1 MDYST
6 SKNKT
11 NLSNDSQHINILS
24 IIPTEL
30 LIIFLNKL
38 KTQDTIQIKR
48 NKLFD
53 KNLCNL
59 KLINKELNNLYKNII
74 DGWVN
79 NAKYMKIFIKRFNS
93 YSREFYRYNYNAIF
107 LSCRFKIMKNLY
119 RYIKKH
125 QQQLK
130 LSPRIINRA
139 IIMADIFELG
149 DYEKVKKKN
158 LSQQI
163 KEICFQSV
171 C

>member
-1 MDYST
+1 MNPSNEHETY
-6 SKNKT
+6 
-11 NLSNDSQHINILS
+11 LSNNSQYINILS

-38 KTQDTIQIKR
+38 KTQDTIQIKK

-59 KLINKELNNLYKNII
+59 KLTNKELYNLYKNII
-74 DGWVN
+74 DEWVN
-79 NAKYMKIFIKRFNS
+79 NAKCMKLFLKRFNS
-93 YSREFYRYNYNAIF
+93 YSREFYRYNTMF

-119 RYIKKH
+119 RYLRNKKK
-125 QQQLK
+125 QLK
-130 LSPRIINRA
+130 LSPSIINRA

-149 DYEKVKKKN
+149 DYEKVRKKN